1 MVISELHENFAGYW
15 CGERRMHIAASSSHH
30 TLDANKETA
39 SSGGLAGNRRDKKG
53 FWPVYYSLELF
64 IIFTAFTDSEGG
76 ERLFIP
82 KREGEWWTQSFGSQI
97 SNRVFAA
104 LPFAALQG
112 VWTTPEGSRGGEGG
126 EGGDK
131 HPRYKICNPRK
142 LTNLTVS
149 ACRPPSGLVC
159 VNLSTNSGSEWVTD
173 AVHVS
178 TGL

>member
-1 MVISELHENFAGYW
+1 
-15 CGERRMHIAASSSHH
+15 MHIAASSSHH

-82 KREGEWWTQSFGSQI
+82 KREGECVHSVSGVAVLCDGRKALDRRFQTGCLQLYPLLPC
-97 SNRVFAA
+97 RVSEPHLKAA
-104 LPFAALQG
+104 
-112 VWTTPEGSRGGEGG
+112 EEEKGG